1 MGYDGDVSLEME
13 EMAMSV
19 EAGVATSIDALQQ
32 TISK

>member
-1 MGYDGDVSLEME
+1 ME